1 MSEYPQ
7 ELLLENAMASGDP
20 LSLIGEVG
28 FAAKLQKLEGSLGKY
43 VGTFVRPKLIKPGQY
58 EVGVTDPNGKKML
71 IVIPGKSLEVVV
83 DFETLEELA
92 SNDQSKKTH
101 GNHFSGHNRGNVKI
115 TIDNLCMEIR
125 KAVKKATTG
134 ANASTVQE
142 IFGRFDENGNGVLDS
157 REFLNGCQMLKV
169 NISKEEVALV
179 WPVLTMGKGGEIG
192 VEKFLK
198 FVESSTVG
206 GRRASGS
213 KEAGRTRE
221 VLMMQAQQQGRAA
234 RIRRASVSVGVRETV
249 KAYCMKNKFTATEMF
264 TQLDDD
270 GTGLIS
276 KTELCAALKKL
287 KFKVEMQDMEDI
299 WPLLNADGG
308 MQITAKEWDAFIEG
322 RVTPASVPAA
332 GRRPSVAGRGSV
344 AGGGRRTSQGGAINA
359 VRKLSQA
366 AVAEAGRAKT
376 IHQTTSTIA
385 LPGSRRQSNGGAGP
399 GRRTSSGMPAV
410 GGSASQGVIKNAASA
425 AVRRMSNA
433 PGGAAAA
440 GAGARRASAV
450 KAKAAK

>member
-7 ELLLENAMASGDP
+7 ELLLENAKSSGDP
-20 LSLIGEVG
+20 LTLLGEAG
-28 FAAKLQKLEGSLGKY
+28 FAAKLCNLEGTLGKY

-92 SNDQSKKTH
+92 SSDQSKKSS
-101 GNHFSGHNRGNVKI
+101 GNHFSGNNRGNVKI

-125 KAVKKATTG
+125 KAIKKAVKVKGADGKTT
-134 ANASTVQE
+134 TVQE

-157 REFLNGCQMLKV
+157 REFLNGCVMLKV
-169 NISKEEVALV
+169 NIAKEEVDLV

-192 VEKFLK
+192 VERFLK

-249 KAYCMKNKFTATEMF
+249 KAYCMKEKISATEMF
-264 TQLDDD
+264 SKLDDD

-276 KTELCAALKKL
+276 KSELVSALKKL

-322 RVTPASVPAA
+322 RQTA
-332 GRRPSVAGRGSV
+332 GPPKAGGQRRSV
-344 AGGGRRTSQGGAINA
+344 AGGGRRTSAGGGSAHVNA

-366 AVAEAGRAKT
+366 AVKDAARAKT
-376 IHQTTSTIA
+376 IHETTSSIA
-385 LPGSRRQSNGGAGP
+385 LPGSENRRGSAA
-399 GRRTSSGMPAV
+399 GRRTSNAGSMPDV
-410 GGSASQGVIKNAASA
+410 KNAASA
-425 AVRRMSNA
+425 AVKRMSTA
-433 PGGAAAA
+433 GQIPAGG
-440 GAGARRASAV
+440 RRASA
-450 KAKAAK
+450 AKS